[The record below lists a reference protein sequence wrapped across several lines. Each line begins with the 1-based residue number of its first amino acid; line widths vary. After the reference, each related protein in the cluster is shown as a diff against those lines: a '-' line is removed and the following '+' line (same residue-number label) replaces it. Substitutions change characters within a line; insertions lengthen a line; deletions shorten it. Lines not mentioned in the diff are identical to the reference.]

1 MMQYVMI
8 TNEYKAISDVTPESS
23 LRCLRLSRKA
33 GGRQCRLGSPPLG
46 WRRLYRNPHERVR
59 HLPRALLQRHGRLRR
74 GIVLGICAPLGFA
87 PGACAGC
94 SVSAAKSAVYAP
106 WAIWIARNT
115 PCQLAMTDATANQLA
130 NTQRHV
136 CTTHLRRPARAYPHG
151 RSACS
156 SPAPGAPTR
165 SGAPA
170 APAAC
175 PLRCA
180 ARHCGKWRSTR
191 RVEALRRGARD
202 PGWSGH
208 PRSLV
213 PPAVVAGA
221 CGRAGDGSACARDR
235 I

>member
-170 APAAC
+170 APAAL
-175 PLRCA
+175 PALPRCA
-180 ARHCGKWRSTR
+180 ALQRSSAHQRQTCGRQAPCAQGPCLPAAMRCPTLWQ
-191 RVEALRRGARD
+191 VEINASRRGVAAR
-202 PGWSGH
+202 GT
-208 PRSLV
+208 
-213 PPAVVAGA
+213 
-221 CGRAGDGSACARDR
+221 
-235 I
+235 